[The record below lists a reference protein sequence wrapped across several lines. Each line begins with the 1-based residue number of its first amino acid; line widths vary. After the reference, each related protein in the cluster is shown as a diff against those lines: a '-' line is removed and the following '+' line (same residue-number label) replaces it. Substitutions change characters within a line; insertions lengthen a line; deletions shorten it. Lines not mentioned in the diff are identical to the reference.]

1 MATYDVM
8 WWLVLLPSGRWNN
21 HCRVGGIW
29 LADVITNWQM
39 LLPKGYYVLILVLG
53 CLTEPH
59 PICVADGT
67 CQHFCLGMDC

>member
-1 MATYDVM
+1 MATYIVM

-21 HCRVGGIW
+21 HCRVGGIR

-53 CLTEPH
+53 C
-59 PICVADGT
+59 
-67 CQHFCLGMDC
+67 